1 MAYEDYRINPSA
13 QPGVTTTQG
22 GPASFRAPSSSF
34 WGNMRE
40 NTPGGSAV
48 AAVPLLGQAAALGG
62 SFTNAFTK
70 DGNFVKNLGNVE
82 NWKNF
87 ASFGSHDAKKKQR
100 AAKAK
105 RKKSVRAWRQGESQR
120 IGSLMDQ
127 NGSDVSMDLQ
137 GELDAA
143 LGAGGDM
150 GDQGA
155 INSSMTAFQDRYN
168 RYMLGRQ
175 RAGQAR
181 QVDAMMTDP
190 GRLAARG
197 QRLENT
203 RQDGIRQL
211 ADQFRMGARNNA
223 FNQARRG
230 TQGGSMDIEQRGDLA
245 RQRNAGGMQLQSG
258 VDQMAQNYRLG
269 DQRQRA
275 TLMGLI
281 HSDDPTSAA
290 LFQNTLQGINDSNQ
304 NEQERSAQDRQM
316 QQFRTASGA
325 ANSQILG
332 GTLSQLGTGIGNRM
346 DQEGTGV

>member
-1 MAYEDYRINPSA
+1 MNGGFAPGKILPHWAQFLQYSPSIA
-13 QPGVTTTQG
+13 
-22 GPASFRAPSSSF
+22 A
-34 WGNMRE
+34 M
-40 NTPGGSAV
+40 GS
-48 AAVPLLGQAAALGG
+48 LQ
-62 SFTNAFTK
+62 NAFLDK
-70 DGNFVKNLGNVE
+70 GNVLKNLSHAE

-87 ASFGSHDAKKKQR
+87 VTFGQSGSSKKKR
-100 AAKAK
+100 EAKAK
-105 RKKSVRAWRQGESQR
+105 RRAAVSSWRNSESER
-120 IGSLMDQ
+120 IGSLMGQ
-127 NGSDVSMDLQ
+127 NGSDVTKDLQ
-137 GELDAA
+137 GELNAA

-150 GDQGA
+150 GNQGA
-155 INSSMTAFQDRYN
+155 IESAMAAFKDRYN

-175 RAGQAR
+175 RAVQSR

-230 TQGGSMDIEQRGDLA
+230 TQGGSVDIEQRGDLA
-245 RQRNAGGMQLQSG
+245 RERNAGGRQLQAG

-281 HSDDPTSAA
+281 HSDDPNSAA
-290 LFQNTLQGINDSNQ
+290 LFQNTLQGINDSSQ
-304 NEQERSAQDRQM
+304 NEQERFAQDRQM
-316 QQFRTASGA
+316 QQFRTASGG

-332 GTLSQLGTGIGNRM
+332 NTLTQLGTGIGNRM
-346 DQEGTGV
+346 DQEGTGA